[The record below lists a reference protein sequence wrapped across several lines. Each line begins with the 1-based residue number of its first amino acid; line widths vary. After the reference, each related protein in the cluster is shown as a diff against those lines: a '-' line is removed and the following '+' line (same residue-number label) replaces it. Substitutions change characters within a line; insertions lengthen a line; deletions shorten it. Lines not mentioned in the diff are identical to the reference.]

1 MSTSANSAHVSGADS
16 APEPRAPRTRRSG
29 LGRLLI
35 AVYAVLALAATGRSF
50 YQVATKFDEAPLAY
64 SLSAVAAVV
73 YILATIALI
82 APGRAWFIVARI
94 TIGFELAGVL
104 VVGLLSVLA
113 PNLFGHPS
121 VWSHFGA
128 GYLFIPL
135 VMPVL
140 GLLWLARNTDEVR

>member
-1 MSTSANSAHVSGADS
+1 MSTAPVSGAES
-16 APEPRAPRTRRSG
+16 AHESRAPRTRRSG

-73 YILATIALI
+73 YILATVALI

-104 VVGLLSVLA
+104 IVGLLSVLS

-121 VWSHFGA
+121 VWSYFGA

-135 VMPVL
+135 IMPVL
-140 GLLWLARNTDEVR
+140 GLLWLARNSDEVR

>member
-1 MSTSANSAHVSGADS
+1 MTTAPVSSADS
-16 APEPRAPRTRRSG
+16 AREKRAPRTRRSG

-64 SLSAVAAVV
+64 TLSALAAVV

-82 APGRAWFIVARI
+82 APGRSWFIVARI

-104 VVGLLSVLA
+104 IVGLLSVIA
-113 PNLFGHPS
+113 PSLFGHPS
-121 VWSHFGA
+121 VWSYFGA

-135 VMPVL
+135 VMPIL
-140 GLLWLARNTDEVR
+140 GLLWLARNSDEVR

>member
-1 MSTSANSAHVSGADS
+1 MSTSANSAPVSGAGS

-121 VWSHFGA
+121 VWSYFGA

>member
-1 MSTSANSAHVSGADS
+1 MMSSVSPTAERQPTG
-16 APEPRAPRTRRSG
+16 RRSG
-29 LGRLLI
+29 IGRVLI

-50 YQVATKFDEAPLAY
+50 FQLVSKFDEAPLAY

-73 YILATIALI
+73 YIFATVALI
-82 APGRAWFIVARI
+82 APGRAWFLIARI

-104 VVGLLSVLA
+104 VVGLLSVLV
-113 PNLFGHPS
+113 PSLFAHPS
-121 VWSHFGA
+121 VWSYFGA

-140 GLLWLARNTDEVR
+140 GLLWLARNSDERS